1 MRYRQTYQLGYFIM
15 RSLQLSLFLCTI
27 FLAACSSNEEKDEVT
42 DTEQVIYEIAQ
53 KQLRSSSWNSAGE
66 TLQLLEEHF
75 PFGTYAEQAQLE
87 LIYTYFRTVDYELAI
102 AASERFIRLHPQHRN
117 VDYAYYMRGVASYYN
132 ETAITT
138 VLISDVS
145 NRDSGSAKE
154 SFNYFSQLLS
164 RFPDSIYVSDARQRM
179 IYLRNIL
186 ARQEIHIANYYFRRG
201 AFIAAANR
209 GRYVVENMQGTPAVP
224 DGLAV
229 MAQAYHLLE
238 MQDLADDS
246 VRVLAKN
253 FPEYPSLDSDGQFNY
268 RYRLKAKRNWLSYI
282 TLGLLD
288 KSEFVNFDSRHV
300 YNPQYNKAQELKAS
314 SPPQG

>member
-1 MRYRQTYQLGYFIM
+1 MRYRQTYQPGYFIM
-15 RSLQLSLFLCTI
+15 RSVRFTLFLCAI
-27 FLAACSSNEEKDEVT
+27 FLVACSSNEEKDEIT
-42 DTEQVIYEIAQ
+42 DTEQVLYEIAQ
-53 KQLRSSSWNSAGE
+53 KQLKSSSWDAASE
-66 TLQLLEEHF
+66 TLQLLEENF

-102 AASERFIRLHPQHRN
+102 AASERFIRLHPQHRS

-145 NRDSGSAKE
+145 NRDSGSAKD

-164 RFPDSIYVSDARQRM
+164 RFPKSIYVSDARQRM
-179 IYLRNIL
+179 VYLRNIL
-186 ARQEIHIANYYFRRG
+186 SRQEIHIANYYFRRG

-229 MAQAYHLLE
+229 MAQAYHLLG
-238 MQDLADDS
+238 MQDLADNS
-246 VRVLAKN
+246 VKVLAKN
-253 FPEYPSLDSDGQFNY
+253 FPEYPSFDQNGDFTY
-268 RYRLKAKRNWLSYI
+268 RYKMEAQRNWLSYI
-282 TLGLLD
+282 TFGVLD
-288 KSEFVNFDSRHV
+288 KSEFVNFDSRDI
-300 YNPQYNKAQELKAS
+300 YNPRYTRSTESKVSK
-314 SPPQG
+314 PPRA